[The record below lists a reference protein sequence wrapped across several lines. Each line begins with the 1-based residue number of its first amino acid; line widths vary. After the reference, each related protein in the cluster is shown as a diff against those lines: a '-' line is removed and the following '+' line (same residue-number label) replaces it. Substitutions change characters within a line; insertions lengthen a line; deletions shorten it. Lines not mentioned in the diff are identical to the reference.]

1 MLPKPFLPS
10 ILQSWKNHER
20 RQAALAPCRK
30 SRNSRLILK
39 TAYVANSY
47 AKFPYM
53 AQSQSTL
60 RISEAQLRR
69 RYFGT
74 ERALVILAVCTAFGA
89 VFLLFGC
96 LFMKAEQRSSKSGV
110 LTMGKIIDKGRR
122 SEDPGS
128 LSQALAGR

>member
-1 MLPKPFLPS
+1 AGKITKGVRQPS
-10 ILQSWKNHER
+10 P
-20 RQAALAPCRK
+20 PCRK

-122 SEDPGS
+122 SDTARTADGDI
-128 LSQALAGR
+128 QWAYWVIDR